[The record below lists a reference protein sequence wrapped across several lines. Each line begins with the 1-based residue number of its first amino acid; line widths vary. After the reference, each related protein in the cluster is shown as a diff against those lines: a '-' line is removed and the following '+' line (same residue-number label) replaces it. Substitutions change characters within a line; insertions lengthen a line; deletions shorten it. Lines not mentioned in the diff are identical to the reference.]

1 MLKLKKKKVAIIGLG
16 FVGLPLALAVSSAK
30 QRGRFLFDVIG
41 IEQSNQDGL
50 MKINSINEAKLFFKT
65 EDKSLKKLL
74 NYHVKVKKNFF
85 ATDNLD
91 YIQKADVTIV
101 TISCHLVNKFN
112 YKKDYKKYIDDV
124 LKIISKLKKNSTLI
138 IESTLLPGTIKKYFE
153 KFIQNKIKKSK
164 YKKNSLNLVYS
175 YERVMPG
182 KNYINSITN
191 NWRVVSGI
199 NNKSFTFGKYF
210 YSKIINT
217 KKYPIYRLTCE
228 EAEVSKIIENSY
240 RAVNIAFINEWQK
253 LCKILNINLFNVI
266 EAIKVRPTHNNI
278 RYPGFGVGG
287 YCLTKDPLYGKIAL
301 QLLNK
306 KKIKFPISELSMSI
320 NKKMPLDTY
329 EILKNKFKR
338 KIKGKKILLM
348 GYSYKEDVGDIRYS
362 PSITLFEKISK
373 ENKIT
378 ICDPYLEKKGIIV
391 NSIQNY
397 KIFDAIIFLVRHSVF
412 KKISFGKKIRKK
424 TIIIDSNNVLT
435 LQQINDIKANSNE
448 ILFIGK

>member
-1 MLKLKKKKVAIIGLG
+1 MLKIKKKKVAIIGLG
-16 FVGLPLALAVSSAK
+16 FVGLPLALAISSAK
-30 QRGRFLFDVIG
+30 QRGRLLFDVIG
-41 IEQSNQDGL
+41 IEQSNEDGL

-74 NYHVKVKKNFF
+74 NHHVNVKKNFF

-91 YIQKADVTIV
+91 YVEKADVTII

-124 LKIISKLKKNSTLI
+124 FKIISRLKKNSNLI

-153 KFIQNKIKKSK
+153 KFIQNKIKNSK
-164 YKKNSLNLVYS
+164 FKKNSINLVYS

-199 NNKSFTFGKYF
+199 NNKSFTFGKNF
-210 YSKIINT
+210 YSKIIDT
-217 KKYPIYRLTCE
+217 KKYPIYRLTCA
-228 EAEVSKIIENSY
+228 EAEVSKILENSY
-240 RAVNIAFINEWQK
+240 RAANIAFINEWQK
-253 LCKILNINLFNVI
+253 LCKILNINLFNII

-329 EILKNKFKR
+329 EILKNKFER

-362 PSITLFEKISK
+362 PSITLFEKITK

-391 NSIQNY
+391 NNIQNY
-397 KIFDAIIFLVRHSVF
+397 KNFDAIIFLVRHSKF
-412 KKISFGKKIRKK
+412 KKISFRKKLRKK